1 MQNESIPPIP
11 SCVSGLFVSVSLSAT
26 TCAAI
31 TYSLGGAADMTNGGY
46 AGTASRRDVI
56 QKATNEELM
65 SLLKR
70 QSARLKSVEAE
81 HGTLKEKVK

>member
-1 MQNESIPPIP
+1 
-11 SCVSGLFVSVSLSAT
+11 
-26 TCAAI
+26 
-31 TYSLGGAADMTNGGY
+31 MTNGGY